1 MGTQPTFTCPK
12 LTMKHQNNMQN
23 LFKVNNEDTRMTSL
37 TSVWC
42 CYFWLWTD
50 FTHCSGV
57 SIVDFEQV
65 HADWVSNFPFKIKTE
80 TVYHGYILQKIHYHL
95 IGFFL
100 ISLQIHRSCSMSR
113 MLFWEI
119 FENFWISYFQEPLCM
134 AAFIMSKKF
143 NYVIYKLLLGNT
155 WSLNCYSSVKND

>member
-1 MGTQPTFTCPK
+1 MGTQPTFTCPR

-37 TSVWC
+37 TSIWC

-80 TVYHGYILQKIHYHL
+80 TVYHGYPTKNPLSFDWFLFDKPANSQKLQYVANA
-95 IGFFL
+95 FL
-100 ISLQIHRSCSMSR
+100 G
-113 MLFWEI
+113 
-119 FENFWISYFQEPLCM
+119 NFW
-134 AAFIMSKKF
+134 KF
-143 NYVIYKLLLGNT
+143 LDQLFSRA
-155 WSLNCYSSVKND
+155 SLHGSFYYE